1 MSKLAILDYVSII
14 IYLLLMAGVG
24 LFFGWF
30 VKDIKGYF
38 KGGNT
43 IPWGISGISN
53 FMGSLS
59 TFVFVAYAGIA
70 YKDGLIGVTV
80 LWSAVIPFLF
90 AALIIGKL
98 WVRSRILTPIE
109 YLETRFNANIRQFFG
124 WTGLGMRFLD
134 NMVRQ
139 YAMGIFLVT
148 ATDLTFTQAIIFS
161 GVVTTLF
168 TIVGGVWA
176 VVVMDTLQFVILIF
190 VSVLLVPLSLEA
202 TGGLA
207 PLMER
212 LPEHFEFFSGPKGQP
227 LWLMVYFIM
236 ILFKYNGN
244 WVFIQR
250 FYSVKDEKATRK
262 LGFFTAIL
270 LFIFPIVF
278 LLPAIAAAD
287 ILPGLDDPEQAYVAV
302 AVHLLPAGLLGLMI
316 AAMFSATM
324 SSLNSE
330 FNVMSAV
337 LTNDIYKRLINPN
350 ATDKQLIRVA
360 RLNIVVVGLIVVVG
374 SLFVGKLGGAF
385 EANKILT
392 GLFAIPL
399 AIPLVL
405 GLLFKK
411 TNSVGAFFTVLV
423 GIFTGLLLTLSGNFP
438 WELATLIQISSC
450 ILVFFLSG
458 FLLSSKTSYR
468 QRVNAFFKKI
478 RTPLNPEEME
488 AADPKFRFAL
498 ANLFSIAITASG
510 ILFSAVSI
518 PSLGFDSG
526 KIALSIGG
534 TCILL
539 GILLKWFTTGTFRFS
554 NKKIQHDKN

>member
-1 MSKLAILDYVSII
+1 MSTLQTLDYVSIG
-14 IYLLLMAGVG
+14 IYLLIMAGVG

-30 VKDIKGYF
+30 IKDIKDYF
-38 KGGNT
+38 KGGNA
-43 IPWGISGISN
+43 IPWGISAISN

-70 YKDGLIGVTV
+70 YKSGLIGVTI
-80 LWSAVIPFLF
+80 LWSAVIPFIF
-90 AALIIGKL
+90 AALIIGKR

-109 YLETRFNANIRQFFG
+109 YLETRFNGNIRQLFG

-139 YAMGIFLVT
+139 YAMGIFLVA
-148 ATDLTFTQAIIFS
+148 ATDMSFMEAILLS
-161 GVVTTLF
+161 GVITTLF

-176 VVVMDTLQFVILIF
+176 VVVMDTLQFIILIF

-202 TGGLA
+202 TGGLGN
-207 PLMER
+207 LMEK
-212 LPEHFEFFSGPKGQP
+212 LPSHFEFFSGPKGQSV
-227 LWLMVYFIM
+227 WLMVYFIM

-250 FYSVKDEKATRK
+250 FYSVKDEKSTRK
-262 LGFFTAIL
+262 LGFLSAAL
-270 LFIFPIVF
+270 LLVFPIIF

-287 ILPGLDDPEQAYVAV
+287 ILPNLADPEQAYVAV

-350 ATDKQLIRVA
+350 ATDKQLIFVA
-360 RLNIVVVGLIVVVG
+360 RLNIVMVGGIVMTG
-374 SLFVGKLGGAF
+374 ALFVGQLGGAF

-405 GLLFKK
+405 GMLFKK
-411 TNSVGAFFTVLV
+411 TNSMGAFFTVLV
-423 GIFTGLLLTLSGNFP
+423 GIFTGLFLTISSDFP
-438 WELATLIQISSC
+438 WELATLIQIVSC
-450 ILVFFLSG
+450 IVVFFISG
-458 FLLSSKTSYR
+458 LLLPTESR
-468 QRVNAFFKKI
+468 QKRKVDGFFKKI
-478 RTPLNPEEME
+478 NTPLREDEIE
-488 AADPKFRFAL
+488 KADPKFNLAL
-498 ANLFSIAITASG
+498 INLFAIAIGASG
-510 ILFSAVSI
+510 LLFCAMSI
-518 PSLGFDSG
+518 PSMDQDSG
-526 KIALSIGG
+526 KIAFGIGVA
-534 TCILL
+534 CILL
-539 GILLKWFTTGTFRFS
+539 AAFLKWHFTGTFNFKPS
-554 NKKIQHDKN
+554 TENEE

>member
-1 MSKLAILDYVSII
+1 MDKLATLDYVSLG
-14 IYLLLMAGVG
+14 IYLILMASVG

-59 TFVFVAYAGIA
+59 TFVFIAYAGIA

-80 LWSAVIPFLF
+80 LWSAVVPFFF
-90 AALIIGKL
+90 AALILGKL
-98 WVRSRILTPIE
+98 WMRSRILTPVE
-109 YLETRFNANIRQFFG
+109 YLEKRFNANIRQLFG

-148 ATDLTFTQAIIFS
+148 ATDLTFVQAIIFS
-161 GVVTTLF
+161 GMITTLF

-190 VSVLLVPLSLEA
+190 VSFLLVPLSLEA
-202 TGGLA
+202 TGGLGV
-207 PLMER
+207 LMDK
-212 LPEHFEFFSGPKGQP
+212 LPEHFTFFSGPKGQP
-227 LWLMVYFIM
+227 LWLTVYFIM

-250 FYSVKDEKATRK
+250 FYSVKDERATRK
-262 LGFFTAIL
+262 LGFLSATL
-270 LFIFPIVF
+270 LFVFPIVF

-287 ILPGLDDPEQAYVAV
+287 ILPGLEDPEQAYVAV

-330 FNVMSAV
+330 FNIMSAV
-337 LTNDIYKRLINPN
+337 LTNDIYKRLINPH
-350 ATDKQLIRVA
+350 ATDKQLIFVA
-360 RLNIVVVGLIVVVG
+360 RLNIILVGTVVIIG
-374 SLFVGKLGGAF
+374 SLFIGKLGGAF

-405 GLLFKK
+405 GLLFKR
-411 TNSVGAFFTVLV
+411 TNSAGAFFTVLT
-423 GIFTGLLLTLSGNFP
+423 GIFTGLSLTIYGGIT
-438 WELATLIQISSC
+438 WEMATLIQMASC
-450 ILVFFLSG
+450 IVVFLASG
-458 FLLSSKTSYR
+458 FILDSEQAYR
-468 QRVNAFFKKI
+468 EKVNTFFMKI
-478 RTPLNPEEME
+478 RTPLAPDEIGKSSPE
-488 AADPKFRFAL
+488 FRFAL
-498 ANLFSIAITASG
+498 ANLFSIAI
-510 ILFSAVSI
+510 AVSGLLFCAVSVVSI
-518 PSLGFDSG
+518 EQASG
-526 KIALSIGG
+526 KIALGMGAFCMVLSVF
-534 TCILL
+534 
-539 GILLKWFTTGTFRFS
+539 LKWFTTGTFKFS
-554 NKKIQHDKN
+554 KKSLR

>member
-1 MSKLAILDYVSII
+1 MEKLATLDYVSMG
-14 IYLLLMAGVG
+14 IYLLLMTGVG

-70 YKDGLIGVTV
+70 YQDGLIGVTV
-80 LWSAVIPFLF
+80 LWGAVIPFIF
-90 AALIIGKL
+90 AALIIGKR

-109 YLETRFNANIRQFFG
+109 YLETRFNNNIRQLFG
-124 WTGLGMRFLD
+124 WAGLFMRFLD

-148 ATDLTFTQAIIFS
+148 ATDLSFLEAIIFS
-161 GVVTTLF
+161 GAITTLF

-176 VVVMDTLQFVILIF
+176 VVVMDTLQFIILVF

-202 TGGLA
+202 AGGLDS
-207 PLMER
+207 LMVK
-212 LPEHFEFFSGPKGQP
+212 LPEHFEWLNGPKGQP
-227 LWLMVYFIM
+227 LWLMVYYLM

-250 FYSVKDEKATRK
+250 FYSVKDEKATKK
-262 LGFFTAIL
+262 LGYFSAAL
-270 LFIFPIVF
+270 LFVFPVIF

-287 ILPGLDDPEQAYVAV
+287 ILPNLADPEQAYVAI

-350 ATDKQLIRVA
+350 ATDKQLIFVA
-360 RLNIVVVGLIVVVG
+360 RLNIVLVGATVVTGA
-374 SLFVGKLGGAF
+374 LFVGQLGGAF

-392 GLFAIPL
+392 GLFALPL
-399 AIPLVL
+399 AIPLVF
-405 GLLFKK
+405 GLLFRK
-411 TNSVGAFFTVLV
+411 TNTAGAFFTVLT
-423 GIFTGLLLTLSGNFP
+423 GMATGLGLMVFSGFS
-438 WELATLIQISSC
+438 WEVATLIQILAC
-450 ILVFFLSG
+450 IVVFFASG
-458 FLLSSKTSYR
+458 FLLSSSGEYKA
-468 QRVNAFFKKI
+468 RVNTFFKKI
-478 RTPLNPEEME
+478 STPLAPSEIGQTD
-488 AADPKFRFAL
+488 AKFSSAL
-498 ANLFSIAITASG
+498 TNLFAIAIAASG
-510 ILFSAVSI
+510 LLFCGMGMPSI
-518 PSLGFDSG
+518 EADSG
-526 KIALSIGG
+526 KIAFGIG
-534 TCILL
+534 CACLVL
-539 GILLKWFTTGTFRFS
+539 ALLLKWIFTGTLRFS
-554 NKKIQHDKN
+554 KN

>member
-1 MSKLAILDYVSII
+1 MSTLQTLDYVSIG

-59 TFVFVAYAGIA
+59 TFVFIAYAGIA
-70 YKDGLIGVTV
+70 YQNGLIAVTV
-80 LWSAVIPFLF
+80 LWSAVIPFIF

-98 WVRSRILTPIE
+98 WVRSRIITPVE
-109 YLETRFNANIRQFFG
+109 YLETRFNANIRQLFG

-148 ATDLTFTQAIIFS
+148 ATDLTFMQAIIFS
-161 GVVTTLF
+161 GVITTLF

-176 VVVMDTLQFVILIF
+176 VVAMDTLQFIILIF

-202 TGGLA
+202 TGGLGS
-207 PLMER
+207 LMDK

-250 FYSVKDEKATRK
+250 FYSVKDEKATLK
-262 LGFFTAIL
+262 LGLFSALL
-270 LFIFPIVF
+270 LFIFPIIF

-287 ILPGLDDPEQAYVAV
+287 ILPGLEDPEQAYVAV
-302 AVHLLPAGLLGLMI
+302 AVYLLPAGLLGLMI

-337 LTNDIYKRLINPN
+337 LTNDVYKRLINPN
-350 ATDKQLIRVA
+350 ATDKQLIFVA
-360 RLNIVVVGLIVVVG
+360 RLNIILVGAIVVSG

-411 TNSVGAFFTVLV
+411 TNPVGAFFTVLV
-423 GIFTGLLLTLSGNFP
+423 GIFTGLILTLNSDFP
-438 WELATLIQISSC
+438 WEMATLIQILSC
-450 ILVFFLSG
+450 ISVFFLSG
-458 FLLSSKTSYR
+458 FLLSSKEKYR
-468 QRVNAFFKKI
+468 KRVDEFFKKI
-478 RTPLNPEEME
+478 RTPLTPDEIGKS
-488 AADPKFRFAL
+488 DPKFRFAL
-498 ANLFSIAITASG
+498 ANLFSVAIAASG
-510 ILFSAVSI
+510 ILFCAVSI
-518 PSLGFDSG
+518 PSIGLDSG
-526 KIALSIGG
+526 KIALGIG
-534 TCILL
+534 CACLIL
-539 GILLKWFTTGTFRFS
+539 GILLKWFTTGTFSFS
-554 NKKIQHDKN
+554 NKSIK

>member
-1 MSKLAILDYVSII
+1 MDKLATLDYVSIG

-59 TFVFVAYAGIA
+59 TFVFIAYAGIA
-70 YKDGLIGVTV
+70 YNNGLIAVTV
-80 LWSAVIPFLF
+80 LWSAVIPFIF

-98 WVRSRILTPIE
+98 WVRSRIITPVE
-109 YLETRFNANIRQFFG
+109 YLETRFNANIRQLFG

-148 ATDLTFTQAIIFS
+148 ATELTFMEAIIFS
-161 GVVTTLF
+161 GVITTLF

-176 VVVMDTLQFVILIF
+176 VVAMDTLQFIILIF

-202 TGGLA
+202 TGGLGT
-207 PLMER
+207 LMDK

-250 FYSVKDEKATRK
+250 FYSVKDEKATLK
-262 LGFFTAIL
+262 LGLFSALL
-270 LFIFPIVF
+270 LFIFPIIF

-287 ILPGLDDPEQAYVAV
+287 ILPGLEDPEQAYVAV
-302 AVHLLPAGLLGLMI
+302 AVYLLPAGLLGLMI

-350 ATDKQLIRVA
+350 ATDKQLIFVA
-360 RLNIVVVGLIVVVG
+360 RLNIVLVGAIVVAG

-411 TNSVGAFFTVLV
+411 TNSVGAFFTVLI
-423 GIFTGLLLTLSGNFP
+423 GIFTGLILTLWSDFP
-438 WELATLIQISSC
+438 WELATLIQILSC
-450 ILVFFLSG
+450 ITVFFLSG
-458 FLLSSKTSYR
+458 FLLSSKEPYR
-468 QRVNAFFKKI
+468 NRVNTFFKKI
-478 RTPLNPEEME
+478 RTPLSPEEIGTS
-488 AADPKFRFAL
+488 DPKFRFAL
-498 ANLFSIAITASG
+498 ANLFSIVIAASG
-510 ILFSAVSI
+510 LLFCAVSI
-518 PSLGFDSG
+518 PSIAFSSG
-526 KIALSIGG
+526 KIAFGIGCA
-534 TCILL
+534 CIIL
-539 GILLKWFTTGTFRFS
+539 GIFLKWFTTGTFNFYAKK
-554 NKKIQHDKN
+554 NK